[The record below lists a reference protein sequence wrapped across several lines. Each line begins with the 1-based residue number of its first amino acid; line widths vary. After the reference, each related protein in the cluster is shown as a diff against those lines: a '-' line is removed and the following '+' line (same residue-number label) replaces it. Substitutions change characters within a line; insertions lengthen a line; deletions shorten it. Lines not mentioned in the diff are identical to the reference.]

1 MSIPLSAPIGE
12 DPAFLSALDKV
23 RRLAPLNRPVLVV
36 GERGVGKE
44 LVAER
49 LHYLSGRWDGPV
61 VKVNCAAL
69 TETLLESELFG
80 HEAGAFTGAQKRRAG
95 RFERAHHGTLI
106 LDEIASASLQVQ
118 EKLLRAIEYGD
129 FERVGGVE
137 QVSVDVRVIACA
149 NVDLPSLARD
159 GRFRADLLD
168 RLAFDVVTVPA
179 LRQRPE
185 DIAVLARH
193 FALRMTQE
201 LGRSAFAGFSPQTME
216 ALQRHDWPGN
226 VRELKNA
233 VERAVYQT
241 PEDQPVATL
250 TLDPFA
256 ADGRPGE
263 SLVRQDGATPGDA
276 VESQGLTQPMPDQ
289 SGPLNFSEA
298 VAEYERHLLEAA
310 LLACDN
316 QQTKGAEW
324 LGLGYHQFRRLLK
337 KHGVGGS

>member
-1 MSIPLSAPIGE
+1 MRAPLSAPIGE
-12 DPAFLSALDKV
+12 DPAFLAMLDKV

-44 LVAER
+44 LASER

-69 TETLLESELFG
+69 PETLLESELFG

-95 RFERAHHGTLI
+95 RFERAHRGTLI

-149 NVDLPSLARD
+149 NVDLPALARQ

-185 DIAVLARH
+185 DIPVLAHH

-201 LGRSAFAGFSPQTME
+201 LGRSVFAGFDPAVL
-216 ALQRHDWPGN
+216 ALLRGHPWPGN
-226 VRELKNA
+226 VRELKNV

-241 PEDQPVATL
+241 PEEQPVAAVVF
-250 TLDPFA
+250 DPFA
-256 ADGRPGE
+256 AEGRPGE
-263 SLVRQDGATPGDA
+263 TLGDPPPAEADPAGTVPQPAPAAPAGPLPFTDA
-276 VESQGLTQPMPDQ
+276 V
-289 SGPLNFSEA
+289 A
-298 VAEYERHLLEAA
+298 AYERQLLEAA
-310 LLACDN
+310 LRACDN

-337 KHGVGGS
+337 KHGVG

>member
-1 MSIPLSAPIGE
+1 MRAPLSAPIGE
-12 DPAFLSALDKV
+12 DPAFLAMLDKV

-44 LVAER
+44 LASER

-69 TETLLESELFG
+69 PETLLESELFG

-95 RFERAHHGTLI
+95 RFERAHKGTLI

-149 NVDLPSLARD
+149 NVDLPALARQ
-159 GRFRADLLD
+159 GKFRADLLD

-185 DIAVLARH
+185 DIPVLAQH

-201 LGRSAFAGFSPQTME
+201 LGRSVFAGFDP
-216 ALQRHDWPGN
+216 AVLARLRAHPWPGN

-241 PEDQPVATL
+241 PEDQPVTAVV
-250 TLDPFA
+250 LDPFA

-263 SLVRQDGATPGDA
+263 TLNGPESQPEAAPALPEAPSAATTRPPAAPVPFADA
-276 VESQGLTQPMPDQ
+276 VS
-289 SGPLNFSEA
+289 A
-298 VAEYERHLLEAA
+298 YERQLLEAA
-310 LLACDN
+310 LRACDN

-337 KHGVGGS
+337 KHGVG

>member
-1 MSIPLSAPIGE
+1 MRAPLSAPIGE
-12 DPAFLSALDKV
+12 DPAFLSMLDKV

-44 LVAER
+44 LASER

-69 TETLLESELFG
+69 PETLLESELFG

-95 RFERAHHGTLI
+95 RFERAHRGTLI

-149 NVDLPSLARD
+149 NVDLPALARD
-159 GRFRADLLD
+159 GKFRADLLD

-185 DIAVLARH
+185 DIPVLAQH

-201 LGRSAFAGFSPQTME
+201 LGRSVFAGFDPAVLAQLR
-216 ALQRHDWPGN
+216 AHAWPGN
-226 VRELKNA
+226 VRELKNV

-241 PEDQPVATL
+241 PEDQPVAAVV
-250 TLDPFA
+250 LDPFA
-256 ADGRPGE
+256 ADGRPG
-263 SLVRQDGATPGDA
+263 AT
-276 VESQGLTQPMPDQ
+276 LN
-289 SGPLNFSEA
+289 GPEPEAPPPVAAAPAGPAGPVPFTEA
-298 VAEYERHLLEAA
+298 VTAYERQLLEAA
-310 LLACDN
+310 LRACDN

-337 KHGVGGS
+337 KHGVG